1 MRYSW
6 DMAKDAKQIMQHFP
20 PALDAQV
27 TLANW
32 REPVFSRWSF
42 SHVRQI
48 LPTAPINA
56 GADSVTPQQAMQDL
70 TSLPFTHEGVTH
82 RLGNWLD
89 TSRTDA
95 FLVMHRGRL
104 AFEWFGGWGAAD
116 RQHIIFS
123 VSKSLTALLA
133 GILCDNG
140 VLDPQRPVQDYLP
153 EVAGSAYA
161 DALLRHVLDMT
172 VASGFTEDYLDTTG
186 VFMAYRRA
194 SAWNPLD
201 AGTTTDGLRA
211 FLATL
216 PPADGNHGYRHHYC
230 SPHTDLLGWIIE
242 RASGTPFN
250 LLFSELLMRP
260 LGAAHDGYVTLDAFG
275 APRVAGGICVA
286 PHDLLRFA
294 EMVRNFGSVGTR
306 QIVPESWIA
315 DFRNFDDPAPWQRQ
329 QDGPRH
335 FPDGSYRSKWYRTGL
350 PDDEFAAIGIHGQW
364 IWVNPTREVTIIRMA
379 SNDLP
384 IDPDAGTVLQAAF
397 DAVCQ
402 AFEPA

>member
-1 MRYSW
+1 M
-6 DMAKDAKQIMQHFP
+6 DTKQIMQAFP
-20 PALDAQV
+20 PAPEGQV

-48 LPTAPINA
+48 LPTAPIHA
-56 GADSVTPQQAMQDL
+56 GTDSHAIEQAGEAIGDL
-70 TSLPFTHEGVTH
+70 TFTHEGVTH
-82 RLGNWLD
+82 QLDQWLD
-89 TSRTDA
+89 ASRTDA
-95 FLVMHRGRL
+95 FLVMHRGKL

-133 GILCDNG
+133 GILCGNG
-140 VLDPQRPVQDYLP
+140 VLDPQRPVRDYLP
-153 EVAGSAYA
+153 EVAGSAYE

-194 SAWNPLD
+194 SAWNPLE
-201 AGTTTDGLRA
+201 AGATTDGLRA
-211 FLATL
+211 FLASM
-216 PPADGNHGYRHHYC
+216 PATDSNHGHRHHYC

-242 RASGTPFN
+242 RASGSAFN
-250 LLFSELLMRP
+250 LLFSELLMQP
-260 LGAAHDGYVTLDAFG
+260 LGAAHGGYVTLDAFG
-275 APRVAGGICVA
+275 APRVAGGICVV

-294 EMVRNFGSVGTR
+294 EIVRNFGTVGTR
-306 QIVPESWIA
+306 QIVPEDWIA
-315 DFRNFDDPAPWQRQ
+315 EFRSFDDTGPWQRQ

-335 FPDGSYRSKWYRTGL
+335 FPHGSYRSKWYRTGL

-364 IWVNPTREVTIIRMA
+364 IWVNPAREVSIIRMA

-384 IDPDAGTVLQAAF
+384 IDPDAGPVLHAAF
-397 DAVCQ
+397 DAVCR
-402 AFEPA
+402 AFAPA

>member
-1 MRYSW
+1 MTI
-6 DMAKDAKQIMQHFP
+6 DVKQLMQEFP
-20 PALDAQV
+20 AVPETQV

-32 REPVFSRWSF
+32 REPMMSRWSF

-48 LPTAPINA
+48 LPTAPFKTSGQAA
-56 GADSVTPQQAMQDL
+56 GQVTDLPHAPVDLGGLRFTYDGSTHTLDS
-70 TSLPFTHEGVTH
+70 
-82 RLGNWLD
+82 WLD

-95 FLVMHRGRL
+95 FLVMHRGTL
-104 AFEWFGGWGAAD
+104 AYEWFGGWGAAD

-133 GILCDNG
+133 GILCDAG
-140 VLDPQRPVQDYLP
+140 VLDPQRPVRDYLP
-153 EVAGSAYA
+153 EVAGSAYQ

-172 VASGFTEDYLDTTG
+172 VASGFNEDYLDTTG

-194 SAWNPLD
+194 SAWNPLE
-201 AGTTTDGLRA
+201 ANTTTDGLRA
-211 FLATL
+211 FLASM
-216 PPADGNHGYRHHYC
+216 PASDGQHGYRHHYC

-242 RASGTPFN
+242 RASGTAFN
-250 LLFSELLMRP
+250 QLFSELLMQP
-260 LGAAHDGYVTLDAFG
+260 IGAAHDGYVTLDSFG
-275 APRVAGGICVA
+275 APRVAGGICLA

-294 EMVRNFGSVGTR
+294 EMVRNFGAVGAR

-315 DFRNFDDPAPWQRQ
+315 EFRSYDDKAPWQRQ

-335 FPDGSYRSKWYRTGL
+335 FPHGSYRSKWYRTGL

-364 IWVNPTREVTIIRMA
+364 IWVNPARAVTIIRMA

-384 IDPDAGTVLQAAF
+384 IDPDAGPVLHAAF
-397 DAVCQ
+397 DAVCR
-402 AFEPA
+402 AFGET

>member
-1 MRYSW
+1 MTI
-6 DMAKDAKQIMQHFP
+6 DVKQLMQQFP
-20 PALDAQV
+20 AMPETQV

-32 REPVFSRWSF
+32 REPIMSRWSF

-48 LPTAPINA
+48 LPTAPFKAA
-56 GADSVTPQQAMQDL
+56 GPVPDL
-70 TSLPFTHEGVTH
+70 PHDPVDLGSLRFTYDGSTH
-82 RLGNWLD
+82 TLGGWLD

-95 FLVMHRGRL
+95 FLVMHRGTL
-104 AFEWFGGWGAAD
+104 AYEWFGGWGAAD

-133 GILCDNG
+133 GILCDTG
-140 VLDPQRPVQDYLP
+140 VLDPQRPVRDYLP
-153 EVAGSAYA
+153 EVAGSAYQ

-172 VASGFTEDYLDTTG
+172 VASGFNEDYLDTTG

-194 SAWNPLD
+194 SAWNPLE
-201 AGTTTDGLRA
+201 ANTTTDGLRA
-211 FLATL
+211 FLASM
-216 PPADGNHGYRHHYC
+216 PASDGQHGYRHHYC

-242 RASGTPFN
+242 RASGTAFN
-250 LLFSELLMRP
+250 QLFSELLMQP
-260 LGAAHDGYVTLDAFG
+260 IGAAHDGYVTLDSFG
-275 APRVAGGICVA
+275 APRVAGGICLA

-294 EMVRNFGSVGTR
+294 EMVRNFGAVGTR

-315 DFRNFDDPAPWQRQ
+315 EFRSYDDKAPWQRQ

-335 FPDGSYRSKWYRTGL
+335 FPHGSYRSKWYRTGL

-364 IWVNPTREVTIIRMA
+364 IWVNPARAVTIIRMA

-384 IDPDAGTVLQAAF
+384 IDPDAGPVLHAAF
-397 DAVCQ
+397 DAVCR
-402 AFEPA
+402 AFGET